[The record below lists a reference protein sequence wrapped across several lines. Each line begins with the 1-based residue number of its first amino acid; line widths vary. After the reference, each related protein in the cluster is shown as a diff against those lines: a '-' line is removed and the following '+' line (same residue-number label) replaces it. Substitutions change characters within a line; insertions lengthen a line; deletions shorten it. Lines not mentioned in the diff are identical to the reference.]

1 MSRIST
7 ILARKSKGAF
17 SSPRGLSVYEAL
29 EIMAANNIGALVVA
43 EDEKYFG
50 IMTERD
56 YARKVIL
63 QGKHSRDT
71 KVDEIMS
78 TDLPTLN
85 PGDTLER
92 CMQLMSEHNVR
103 YLPTFEEDRFLGVIS
118 ISDVVNETIRQQ
130 KETIS
135 HLKDYLHGQ

>member
-1 MSRIST
+1 MSKVST
-7 ILARKSKGAF
+7 ILGRKSKGAF
-17 SSPRGLSVYEAL
+17 TSLPGITVYEAL
-29 EIMAANNIGALVVA
+29 QTMADKNIGAIVVA
-43 EDEKYFG
+43 DEAKYLG

-63 QGKHSRDT
+63 QGKHSSDT

-85 PGDTLER
+85 PADTLER

-103 YLPTFEEDRFLGVIS
+103 YLPVFDGDAFAGVIS
-118 ISDVVNETIRQQ
+118 VSDVVNETIRQQ
-130 KETIS
+130 KETIN
-135 HLKDYLHGQ
+135 HLQDYIHGQ